1 MGIAEA
7 MGNSLRHTSVSTNI
21 KERLDFSCALFD
33 PLGRLVSNA
42 PHLPVHLGSMSFA
55 VAYQIK
61 TLGVGSNAS
70 SGDGIVEG
78 DVLLTNSPTAGGS
91 RESVLRPLRTSSQVT
106 DIVFLMFPKDL
117 PDITVITPVFDKGEI
132 IFFTAS
138 RGHHADVGGISP
150 GSMSPLATTIFQE
163 GARIETFKI
172 VRKGVYDK
180 AGLVKRLVDEPASYP
195 GSSGSRCFGD
205 VES

>member
-33 PLGRLVSNA
+33 PAGRLVSNA

-61 TLGVGSNAS
+61 TLGVGADAS

-91 RESVLRPLRTSSQVT
+91 RKFALPLLHLDCV
-106 DIVFLMFPKDL
+106 
-117 PDITVITPVFDKGEI
+117 
-132 IFFTAS
+132 
-138 RGHHADVGGISP
+138 H
-150 GSMSPLATTIFQE
+150 
-163 GARIETFKI
+163 
-172 VRKGVYDK
+172 
-180 AGLVKRLVDEPASYP
+180 
-195 GSSGSRCFGD
+195 
-205 VES
+205 

>member
-1 MGIAEA
+1 MSIEKADPISAFQSSRLRRELRTDTLDNAALALFSNRFMGIAEA

-91 RESVLRPLRTSSQVT
+91 RESAPRPLRISSPVT
-106 DIVFLMFPKDL
+106 DIVF
-117 PDITVITPVFDKGEI
+117 FDVSE
-132 IFFTAS
+132 
-138 RGHHADVGGISP
+138 R
-150 GSMSPLATTIFQE
+150 LA
-163 GARIETFKI
+163 
-172 VRKGVYDK
+172 
-180 AGLVKRLVDEPASYP
+180 
-195 GSSGSRCFGD
+195 
-205 VES
+205 

>member
-1 MGIAEA
+1 MSSEKADPVSAFHSPRLRREQRSDTLDNAALALFSNRFMGIAEA

-91 RESVLRPLRTSSQVT
+91 RESAPRPLRISSPVT
-106 DIVFLMFPKDL
+106 D
-117 PDITVITPVFDKGEI
+117 
-132 IFFTAS
+132 TACDVSS
-138 RGHHADVGGISP
+138 R
-150 GSMSPLATTIFQE
+150 F
-163 GARIETFKI
+163 
-172 VRKGVYDK
+172 
-180 AGLVKRLVDEPASYP
+180 AGYY
-195 GSSGSRCFGD
+195 GD
-205 VES
+205 HTRFRQGRDHILHC